1 MSEQAAAEIVE
12 VVTAA
17 VAAVVEERAA
27 VVVVEAPAQGAG
39 QVLHPT
45 GQCSPPADDIF

>member
-1 MSEQAAAEIVE
+1 MSEQAAVEIVE

-17 VAAVVEERAA
+17 VAAEPAA
-27 VVVVEAPAQGAG
+27 VVIVEAPAQDTG

-45 GQCSPPADDIF
+45 GQCGPPADDIF